1 MKVFSFVWC
10 ASGCVSFC
18 VLLFVHW
25 LERRWSDG
33 RYILHIQLNHCFSG
47 PTTSYRWIN
56 IGKYKKQNVDDNINK
71 RNKRLINRQ
80 TTIKKK
86 SKYTKS
92 NNNHRRR
99 CVNCTAIKLHKDIL
113 PYVKKAQVH
122 SDRFWAHYFSSA
134 HYDAHASYCTTNTPA
149 TTTNQ
154 KEKQLHILSG

>member
-18 VLLFVHW
+18 VLLFIHW

-56 IGKYKKQNVDDNINK
+56 IGKYKKQNVDDNNNK

-113 PYVKKAQVH
+113 PYVKRLKFILIDSEHTISLQL
-122 SDRFWAHYFSSA
+122 
-134 HYDAHASYCTTNTPA
+134 
-149 TTTNQ
+149 TTTRMLLTAPPTHQRQRQTKRKNNYTF
-154 KEKQLHILSG
+154 